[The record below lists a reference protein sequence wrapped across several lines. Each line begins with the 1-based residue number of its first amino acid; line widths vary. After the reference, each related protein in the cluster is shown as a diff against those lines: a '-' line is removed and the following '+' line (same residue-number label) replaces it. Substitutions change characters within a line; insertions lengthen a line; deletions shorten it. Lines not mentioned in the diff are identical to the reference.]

1 MRIRW
6 RNLELPNRVVASDT
20 NGVFGRFVA
29 EPFERGFGTTVGNGL
44 RRVLLSS
51 IEGSAVTHVKI
62 AGVRH
67 EFTAL
72 PYMVEDITDVVLNIK
87 KLLVRLHRDGPVTLR
102 IERNTKGAITG
113 ADVTCDPGAEIVNPE
128 QHICT
133 LAEDAEFHCELTARR
148 GRGYVTAEENAD
160 PDGEIGMIP
169 IDSIFS
175 PVHRVRYRIENTRVG
190 KLTNYDKLV
199 LEIWTDGTVPPEDAL
214 VEASKIYRKHLN
226 PFVQYG
232 IEGAE
237 LTPEEPRHMPEP
249 VTLPDP
255 DAMGAGVMGAGAV
268 GASSMGGGMATG
280 GGVAAPS
287 REDLQVRERM
297 ALPISDLDLSV
308 RASNCLESENIK
320 TIGDLVRL
328 KVDDML
334 TMKNFGKTSLREVE
348 QKLAHLGLRLG
359 QDVDGGVS

>member
-6 RNLELPNRVVASDT
+6 RNLELPTRVVAEKLDDT
-20 NGVFGRFVA
+20 YGCFVA

-51 IEGSAVTHVKI
+51 IEGSAVTHIKI
-62 AGVRH
+62 RGVRH

-72 PYMVEDITDVVLNIK
+72 PHMVEDITDVILNIK
-87 KLLVRLHRDGPVTLR
+87 KLLVRLHSSGPVTLR
-102 IERNTKGAITG
+102 IDRNTKGAVTG
-113 ADVTCDPGAEIVNPE
+113 ADVVCDPGAEIVNLD

-133 LAEDAEFHCELTARR
+133 LVEDADFGAELTARR
-148 GRGYVTAEENAD
+148 GRGYVTADENASEEQ
-160 PDGEIGMIP
+160 EIGVVP

-199 LEIWTDGTVPPEDAL
+199 LEIWTDGTVSPEDAL

-232 IEGAE
+232 TPGAE
-237 LTPEEPRHMPEP
+237 IAAEPVREEITLPEP
-249 VTLPDP
+249 EPSGPD
-255 DAMGAGVMGAGAV
+255 
-268 GASSMGGGMATG
+268 
-280 GGVAAPS
+280 
-287 REDLQVRERM
+287 LKLKERL

-308 RASNCLESENIK
+308 RASNCLESENVK

-328 KVDDML
+328 SEPDL
-334 TMKNFGKTSLREVE
+334 LAMKNFGKTSLREVE
-348 QKLAHLGLRLG
+348 QKLGNVGLSLEM
-359 QDVDGGVS
+359 DVDALIGSSS

>member
-6 RNLELPNRVVASDT
+6 RNLELPTRVVSEET
-20 NGVFGRFVA
+20 TETYGRFVA

-51 IEGSAVTHVKI
+51 IEGSAVTHMKI
-62 AGVRH
+62 RGVRH

-72 PYMVEDITDVVLNIK
+72 PHMVEDITEVILNIK
-87 KLLVRLHRDGPVTLR
+87 KLLVRLHHDAPVTLR
-102 IERNTKGAITG
+102 IERNTRGAVTG
-113 ADVTCDPGAEIVNPE
+113 ADVLCDPGAEVVNPE
-128 QHICT
+128 LHLCT
-133 LAEDAEFHCELTARR
+133 LAEDAEFACELTARR

-160 PDGEIGMIP
+160 EEQEIGIIP

-199 LEIWTDGTVPPEDAL
+199 LEIWTDGTVSPADSL

-226 PFVQYG
+226 PFVQHG
-232 IEGAE
+232 LPGAE
-237 LTPEEPRHMPEP
+237 LAPEKVPTETVEE
-249 VTLPDP
+249 VTLPEP
-255 DAMGAGVMGAGAV
+255 E
-268 GASSMGGGMATG
+268 
-280 GGVAAPS
+280 PS
-287 REDLQVRERM
+287 AQDLKLKERL

-308 RASNCLESENIK
+308 RASNCLEAENIK

-328 KVDDML
+328 AEADL
-334 TMKNFGKTSLREVE
+334 LAMKNFGKTSLREVE
-348 QKLAHLGLRLG
+348 QKLGNVGLSLEM
-359 QDVDGGVS
+359 DVDALIGS